1 MRGHA
6 PGQPVRPGTVT
17 EDSIWPAAQDPRADT
32 CSSDKERART
42 CKTLG
47 PDIKKKGRAV
57 FRRLHSSRD
66 MPPRCGVHTKVSE
79 AGRSGDANNPRRPRT
94 RRPRAARPRSDRRQ
108 RAGDVFAGGRATAPP
123 GWIHG
128 GRTRTPHWGTP
139 ASHVGCRG
147 FRDKPWIGGAGH
159 GAGKARD
166 IPHPLE
172 DQGRGGNLRAWH
184 TAVSLQLQSLVL
196 RTATAAPHHRR
207 ASAGGDVSGRARGEL
222 HQAAGQVRLL
232 PLPRCIGARPS
243 QNILSCGFWFR
254 G

>member
-17 EDSIWPAAQDPRADT
+17 EDSVWSAAQDRRADT
-32 CSSDKERART
+32 CSSDKEGART

-66 MPPRCGVHTKVSE
+66 MPPQCGVHTKVSE
-79 AGRSGDANNPRRPRT
+79 AGRSGDANNPSRSIRQEAAGAGCLRRG
-94 RRPRAARPRSDRRQ
+94 
-108 RAGDVFAGGRATAPP
+108 AGDRPP

-139 ASHVGCRG
+139 SSHVGCRG

-172 DQGRGGNLRAWH
+172 DQGRGGSLPAWH
-184 TAVSLQLQSLVL
+184 TAVSLPLQSLVL